1 MTDEEYDRRL
11 LERDPFAA
19 PVSRM
24 GVRQAPTQRISI
36 SPEDSAG
43 YMRALVGQGL
53 GMGWGDEAE
62 AWLRSKALGT
72 NYDEEVRKIR
82 QGYAEF
88 SRRNPIASTV
98 TEFAGGALPTVALM
112 AATPFTGG
120 AAAPAA
126 AAAGARSAGTL
137 SQLAARYG
145 RNIGAGAAT
154 GAVSGAGVAD
164 EGDRLGEAGVG
175 AIIGGGVGA
184 ALPAVVQAG
193 RSGANFLRSRLSDAE
208 PTIDRFAAERINA
221 ALSRTGMTPAEAG
234 DVVAA
239 DRARGIPSTLAN
251 VDPKMAAV
259 LERVAPRSE
268 ATERRVVEALE
279 PQIEGS
285 RYRGTVQV
293 QQRLGAGNLFDDE
306 ETISRELRTRADQNY
321 RAAYAVGDVDDPK
334 IREMLREPS
343 IVESWK
349 EAAELARLDAQR
361 ARSNAIMAGDNSFNP
376 SDFLIRAPGD
386 IPDVKTIDY
395 LKRALD
401 ARVNSLYASARD
413 KPTASTEATALS
425 GIRDNLRNR
434 TKEVVP
440 EYKEALNRYA
450 GDVEVRDALRSGFED
465 FNKLNREEIERLFN
479 RPPSA
484 GGFSDAEK
492 DAFVTGVNRY
502 LYAQIMNAPTGQNS
516 VGKLIRSPEMA
527 KKLRPLFDSDS
538 HFDLFRA
545 AVEREGQL
553 FEQGARAIQSA
564 VSGGKMRAA
573 GDIDE
578 NSAIGQLL
586 GDAMG
591 GNFRS
596 TLTNFAARAARS
608 STLNEKTADRIA
620 QMLLSSKPDEVAAA
634 VRVLEDYAEKAASR
648 SRGQQIRET
657 GAVVGTQPALITR
670 EMPQEEQR
678 QE

>member
-1 MTDEEYDRRL
+1 MANEDAEYDRRL

-19 PVSRM
+19 PASRM

-62 AWLRSKALGT
+62 AWLRSKVLGT

-88 SRRNPIASTV
+88 SRRNPVASTV
-98 TEFAGGALPTVALM
+98 TEFAGGALPTAALM

-126 AAAGARSAGTL
+126 AAAGARSASTL
-137 SQLAARYG
+137 GQLAARYA

-184 ALPAVVQAG
+184 ALPAAVQGSRA
-193 RSGANFLRSRLSDAE
+193 AVNFARSRLSEAE
-208 PTIDRFAAERINA
+208 PTVDRFAAERINA
-221 ALSRTGMTPAEAG
+221 ALARTGMTPSEAAA
-234 DVVAA
+234 VVEA
-239 DRARGIPSTLAN
+239 DRLRGIPSTLAN
-251 VDPKMAAV
+251 VDPKMAAA

-279 PQIEGS
+279 PQVEGS

-306 ETISRELRTRADQNY
+306 ETISRELRTRANQNY
-321 RAAYAVGDVDDPK
+321 RTAYAVGDVDDPK

-361 ARSNAIMAGDNSFNP
+361 ARSDAIMAGDNSFNP

-386 IPDVKTIDY
+386 MPDVKTIDY

-401 ARVNSLYASARD
+401 ARVNSLYSSDKSTAR
-413 KPTASTEATALS
+413 TEATALS

-440 EYKEALNRYA
+440 EYREALNRYA
-450 GDVEVRDALRSGFED
+450 GDVEVRDALRNGFEN

-479 RPPSA
+479 RAPSA

-527 KKLRPLFDSDS
+527 NKLRPLFDSDN
-538 HFDLFRA
+538 HFNMFRA

-553 FEQGARAIQSA
+553 FEQGARSIQSA
-564 VSGGKMRAA
+564 LSGGKMRAA

-596 TLTNFAARAARS
+596 TLTNFAARAARN

-657 GAVVGTQPALITR
+657 GAVVATQPALITR
-670 EMPQEEQR
+670 EFPQEEEQR
-678 QE
+678 R

>member
-1 MTDEEYDRRL
+1 
-11 LERDPFAA
+11 
-19 PVSRM
+19 M

-88 SRRNPIASTV
+88 SRRNPVASTI
-98 TEFAGGALPTVALM
+98 TEFAGGALPTAALM

-126 AAAGARSAGTL
+126 AAAGARSASTL
-137 SQLAARYG
+137 GQLAARYG

-154 GAVSGAGVAD
+154 GAVTGAGVAD

-184 ALPAVVQAG
+184 ALPAAVQGG
-193 RSGANFLRSRLSDAE
+193 RAAVNFASSRLSDAE
-208 PTIDRFAAERINA
+208 PIIDRFAAERINA
-221 ALSRTGMTPAEAG
+221 ALARTGMTPAEAG

-251 VDPKMAAV
+251 VDPKMAAA

-279 PQIEGS
+279 PQVEGS

-306 ETISRELRTRADQNY
+306 EAITRDLRTRADQNY
-321 RAAYAVGDVDDPK
+321 RAAYATGDVNDAA
-334 IREMLREPS
+334 IAQIINEPA
-343 IVESWK
+343 VQNAYRD
-349 EAAELARLDAQR
+349 AAQIASADAQA
-361 ARSNAIMAGDNSFNP
+361 ARTNAARFGTPFSPD
-376 SDFLIRAPGD
+376 DYAIRPPGQT
-386 IPDVKTIDY
+386 PDVRTIDY

-401 ARVNSLYASARD
+401 GRVSSLYAARE
-413 KPTASTEATALS
+413 STSNAEANS
-425 GIRDNLRNR
+425 IKIIRNNLRDR

-440 EYKEALNRYA
+440 EYREALNRYA
-450 GDVEVRDALRSGFED
+450 GDVEVRDALRNGFEN

-502 LYAQIMNAPTGQNS
+502 LYARIMQPSDITSRGTASNLNT
-516 VGKLIRSPEMA
+516 VGNLINSPEMA

-538 HFDLFRA
+538 HFDMFRA
-545 AVEREGQL
+545 ALEREGQL
-553 FEQGARAIQSA
+553 FEQGSRVLQSA
-564 VSGGKMRAA
+564 VRGGAMRAA

-578 NSAIGQLL
+578 NSAVGQALAQ
-586 GDAMG
+586 AMS
-591 GNFRS
+591 GNFRQ
-596 TLTNFAARAARS
+596 TLTNFAASAARN
-608 STLNEKTADRIA
+608 STLNEKMADRIA

-657 GAVVGTQPALITR
+657 GAVVATQPALITR
-670 EMPQEEQR
+670 EFPQEEEQR
-678 QE
+678 R

>member
-1 MTDEEYDRRL
+1 MANEDAEYDRRL

-19 PVSRM
+19 PASRM

-62 AWLRSKALGT
+62 AWLRSKVLGT

-88 SRRNPIASTV
+88 SRRNPVASTV
-98 TEFAGGALPTVALM
+98 TEFAGGALPTAALM

-126 AAAGARSAGTL
+126 AAAGARSASTL
-137 SQLAARYG
+137 GQLAARYA

-184 ALPAVVQAG
+184 ALPAAVQGG
-193 RSGANFLRSRLSDAE
+193 RAAVNFARSRLSEAE
-208 PTIDRFAAERINA
+208 PTVDRFAAERINA
-221 ALSRTGMTPAEAG
+221 ALARTGMTPSEAAA
-234 DVVAA
+234 VVEA
-239 DRARGIPSTLAN
+239 DRLRGIPSTLAN
-251 VDPKMAAV
+251 VDPKMAAA

-279 PQIEGS
+279 PQVEGS

-321 RAAYAVGDVDDPK
+321 RTAYAAGDVNDSAISEILNQPAVQNAYRD
-334 IREMLREPS
+334 
-343 IVESWK
+343 
-349 EAAELARLDAQR
+349 AAQIASLDAQA
-361 ARSNAIMAGDNSFNP
+361 ARTSAARNNTPFS
-376 SDFLIRAPGD
+376 PGD
-386 IPDVKTIDY
+386 YAIRGPGEVPDVRTIDY

-401 ARVNSLYASARD
+401 DRVNSLYR
-413 KPTASTEATALS
+413 STESTARSEANALRVV
-425 GIRDNLRNR
+425 RDNLRDR
-434 TKEVVP
+434 TKEIVP
-440 EYKEALNRYA
+440 EYGEALNRYA
-450 GDVEVRDALRSGFED
+450 GDVQVRDALRSGFED
-465 FNKLNREEIERLFN
+465 FSKLNREEIERLFN

-484 GGFSDAEK
+484 GGFSDAER
-492 DAFVTGVNRY
+492 DAFTTGVNRY
-502 LYAQIMNAPTGQNS
+502 LYARIMEAPVGQNS
-516 VGKLIRSPEMA
+516 VGKLIRSPEMG

-553 FEQGARAIQSA
+553 FEQGARSIQSA
-564 VSGGKMRAA
+564 LSGGKMRAA
-573 GDIDE
+573 GDVDE

-596 TLTNFAARAARS
+596 TLTNFAARAARN

-634 VRVLEDYAEKAASR
+634 VRVLEDYAEKSASR

-657 GAVVGTQPALITR
+657 GAVVATQPALITR
-670 EMPQEEQR
+670 EFPQEEEQR
-678 QE
+678 R